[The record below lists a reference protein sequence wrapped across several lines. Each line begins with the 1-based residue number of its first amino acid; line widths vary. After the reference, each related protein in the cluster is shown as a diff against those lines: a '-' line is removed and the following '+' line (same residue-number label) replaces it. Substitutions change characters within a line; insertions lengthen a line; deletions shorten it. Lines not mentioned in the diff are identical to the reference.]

1 MNVLAQLVSLEGI
14 SFIFKWLHFF
24 FGLLWIGHL
33 YYFNFTQGS
42 AMAQA
47 DAPTKS
53 GITTKLVPIALWWFR
68 WGAMW
73 TMVTGLI
80 LLSIKGHISGMSVY
94 SSGWGV
100 AILIGVVMGLT
111 MWANVWFI
119 IWPHQQIVM
128 ASANKVA
135 AGGTA
140 DPQAAVVAPKAL
152 LASRTNVLF
161 SIPMLFFMGAASHL
175 PLPVTPESNLMA
187 AAAVLGVLWLL
198 IEGNAIKGKI
208 GFMQTVKGVIT
219 GGFVL
224 TALIYVVLAAF
235 I

>member
-1 MNVLAQLVSLEGI
+1 MNVLAQLTSMDGI
-14 SFIFKWLHFF
+14 TYILRWLHLF

-53 GITTKLVPIALWWFR
+53 GITTKLLPIALYWFR

-73 TMVTGLI
+73 TMVTGMI
-80 LLSIKGHISGMSVY
+80 LLAIKGHTGGMAVY

-111 MWANVWFI
+111 MWANVWFV
-119 IWPHQQIVM
+119 IWPKQQIVM
-128 ASANKVA
+128 ASANQVA
-135 AGGTA
+135 TGGA
-140 DPQAAVVAPKAL
+140 ANPQAAIVAPKAL

-161 SIPMLFFMGAASHL
+161 SIPLLWFMGSAHHL
-175 PLPVTPESNLMA
+175 PLPITPESNVLA
-187 AAAVLGVLWLL
+187 ATLILGVLWAL
-198 IEGNAIKGKI
+198 IQGNAIKGKI
-208 GFMQTVKGVIT
+208 YFMQTVKGVIT

-224 TALIYVVLAAF
+224 TAVIYAVLAVL

>member
-1 MNVLAQLVSLEGI
+1 MNVLTQLASLDGI
-14 SFIFKWLHFF
+14 SFIFKWLHLF

-47 DAPTKS
+47 DAATKS

-73 TMVTGLI
+73 TLVTGLI
-80 LLSIKGHISGMSVY
+80 LLAIKGHSGGMQVY
-94 SSGWGV
+94 ASSWGV
-100 AILIGVVMGLT
+100 TILIGVVMGIT

-119 IWPHQQIVM
+119 IWPHQQIIM

-135 AGGTA
+135 GGGAA
-140 DPQAAVVAPKAL
+140 DPQAALVAPKAM
-152 LASRTNVLF
+152 LASRTNVLM
-161 SIPMLFFMGAASHL
+161 SIPLLFFMESANHL
-175 PLPVTPESNLMA
+175 QLPITPESNLTL
-187 AAAVLGVLWLL
+187 AVVILAILL
-198 IEGNAIKGKI
+198 LIIEGNAIKGKVF
-208 GFMQTVKGVIT
+208 FMQTVKGVIT

-224 TALIYVVLAAF
+224 TALIYAVLAIA

>member
-1 MNVLAQLVSLEGI
+1 MGILSQLTSLDGI
-14 SFIFKWLHFF
+14 FFILKWLHLF
-24 FGLLWIGHL
+24 FGIIWIGHL

-47 DAPTKS
+47 DAATKS
-53 GITTKLVPIALWWFR
+53 GITTKLLPIALWWFR

-73 TMVTGLI
+73 TMLTGLV
-80 LLSIKGHISGMSVY
+80 LLGLKGHSSGLEVY

-100 AILIGVVMGLT
+100 AILIGTTMGLT

-119 IWPHQQIVM
+119 IWPNQQIVM
-128 ASANKVA
+128 ASAAKVA

-140 DPQAAVVAPKAL
+140 DPQAAIVAPKAL

-161 SIPMLFFMGAASHL
+161 SIPMLFFMGSASHL
-175 PLPVTPESNLMA
+175 PLPITPESNLMMA
-187 AAAVLGVLWLL
+187 SIILAVLWLV
-198 IEGNAIKGKI
+198 IEANAIKGKI
-208 GFMQTVKGVIT
+208 MFMQTVKGVIT

-224 TALIYVVLAAF
+224 IALIYAILAAF

>member
-1 MNVLAQLVSLEGI
+1 MTVLAQLASLEGI
-14 SFIFKWLHFF
+14 SFILKWLHLF

-33 YYFNFTQGS
+33 YYFNFTQGT

-53 GITTKLVPIALWWFR
+53 GITTKLLPIALWWFR

-80 LLSIKGHISGMSVY
+80 LLSIKGHSSGMAVY

-100 AILIGVVMGLT
+100 AILIGVAMGLT

-119 IWPHQQIVM
+119 IWPNQQIVM
-128 ASANKVA
+128 ASANQVA
-135 AGGTA
+135 TGGTA
-140 DPQAAVVAPKAL
+140 NPQAAIVAPKAL

-161 SIPMLFFMGAASHL
+161 SIPMLFFMGSASRL
-175 PLPVTPESNLMA
+175 PLPVTPESNLLA
-187 AAAVLGVLWLL
+187 VTIVLAVLWAL
-198 IEGNAIKGKI
+198 IEGNAIKGKVS
-208 GFMQTVKGVIT
+208 FMQTVKGVIT
-219 GGFVL
+219 GGFAL
-224 TALIYVVLAAF
+224 TVVIYAVLAVF

>member
-1 MNVLAQLVSLEGI
+1 MVLLSQLVSLEGI
-14 SFIFKWLHFF
+14 SFILKWLHLF

-47 DAPTKS
+47 DAATKS
-53 GITTKLVPIALWWFR
+53 GVTTKLLPIALWWFR

-73 TMVTGLI
+73 TMVTGVI
-80 LLSIKGHISGMSVY
+80 LLSIKGHTNGMEVY

-100 AILIGVVMGLT
+100 AILIGVAMGLT

-119 IWPHQQIVM
+119 IWPNQQIVM
-128 ASANKVA
+128 ASALQVA
-135 AGGTA
+135 AGGA
-140 DPQAAVVAPKAL
+140 ANPQAATSAPKAL

-161 SIPMLFFMGAASHL
+161 SIPMLFFMGSASHL
-175 PLPVTPESNLMA
+175 PLPVSPESNLYA
-187 AAAVLGVLWLL
+187 VTVVLGILWLL
-198 IEGNAIKGKI
+198 IESNAVKGKLY
-208 GFMQTVKGVIT
+208 FMQTVKGVLT
-219 GGFVL
+219 GGFML
-224 TALIYVVLAAF
+224 TAVIYTILAAL

>member
-1 MNVLAQLVSLEGI
+1 MNVLTALTSSDGLTFVL
-14 SFIFKWLHFF
+14 KWLHLF

-47 DAPTKS
+47 DAATKS
-53 GITTKLVPIALWWFR
+53 GITTKLLPIALWWFR

-73 TMVTGLI
+73 TFVTGLI
-80 LLSIKGHISGMSVY
+80 MLGYKGHVNGMDVY

-100 AILIGVVMGLT
+100 AILIGAAMGSI

-119 IWPHQQIVM
+119 IWPHQQVIM

-135 AGGTA
+135 GGGAA
-140 DPQAAVVAPKAL
+140 DPQAAIVAPKAM

-161 SIPMLFFMGAASHL
+161 SIPLLFFMEAAGHL
-175 PLPVTPESNLMA
+175 SLPITPESHLGL
-187 AAAVLGVLWLL
+187 AAVLLGIL
-198 IEGNAIKGKI
+198 ILAIEANAIKGKVF
-208 GFMQTVKGVIT
+208 FMQTVKGVISA
-219 GGFVL
+219 GFGL
-224 TALIYVVLAAF
+224 TAVIFAILA
-235 I
+235 ISL

>member
-1 MNVLAQLVSLEGI
+1 MGILSQLTSLDGI
-14 SFIFKWLHFF
+14 FFILKWLHLF
-24 FGLLWIGHL
+24 FGIIWIGHL

-47 DAPTKS
+47 DAATKS
-53 GITTKLVPIALWWFR
+53 GITTKLLPIALWWFR

-73 TMVTGLI
+73 TMLTGLV
-80 LLSIKGHISGMSVY
+80 LLGLKGHSSGLEVY

-100 AILIGVVMGLT
+100 AILIGVTMGLT

-119 IWPHQQIVM
+119 IWPNQQIVM
-128 ASANKVA
+128 ASAAKVA

-140 DPQAAVVAPKAL
+140 DPQAAIVAPKAL

-161 SIPMLFFMGAASHL
+161 SIPMLFFMGSASHL
-175 PLPVTPESNLMA
+175 PLPVTPESNLMMA
-187 AAAVLGVLWLL
+187 SIVLAILWLV
-198 IEGNAIKGKI
+198 IEANAIKGKI
-208 GFMQTVKGVIT
+208 MFMQTVKGVIT

-224 TALIYVVLAAF
+224 IALIYAVLAAF

>member
-1 MNVLAQLVSLEGI
+1 MNVLQQLTSSDGLY
-14 SFIFKWLHFF
+14 FIIKWLHFF
-24 FGLLWIGHL
+24 FGVMWIGHL

-53 GITTKLVPIALWWFR
+53 GITTKLLPIALYWFR

-73 TMVTGLI
+73 TMVTGMIMLGWM
-80 LLSIKGHISGMSVY
+80 GHKNGFAVY
-94 SSGWGV
+94 TSGWGV

-119 IWPHQQIVM
+119 IWPKQQIVM
-128 ASANKVA
+128 ASANAVA
-135 AGGTA
+135 AGGA
-140 DPQAAVVAPKAL
+140 ANPQAAVVAPQAL
-152 LASRTNVLF
+152 LASRTNTLL

-175 PLPVTPESNLMA
+175 PLPVAPESNLTMVTI
-187 AAAVLGVLWLL
+187 VLGLLWLA

-208 GFMQTVKGVIT
+208 GPLQTVKGVIT
-219 GGFVL
+219 CGFAL
-224 TALIYVVLAAF
+224 TAVIYAVLAMF

>member
-1 MNVLAQLVSLEGI
+1 MSVLAQLVSLEGI
-14 SFIFKWLHFF
+14 SFILKWLHLF

-47 DAPTKS
+47 DAATKS
-53 GITTKLVPIALWWFR
+53 GITTKLLPIALWWFR

-73 TMVTGLI
+73 TMLTGII
-80 LLSIKGHISGMSVY
+80 LLGIKGHVSGMEVY
-94 SSGWGV
+94 TSGWGI
-100 AILIGVVMGLT
+100 AILIGVTMGLT

-119 IWPHQQIVM
+119 IWPNQQIVM
-128 ASANKVA
+128 ASATQVA
-135 AGGTA
+135 AGGA
-140 DPQAAVVAPKAL
+140 ANPQAAIVAPKVL

-161 SIPMLFFMGAASHL
+161 SIPMLFFMGSASHL
-175 PLPVTPESNLMA
+175 PLPVTPESNLCA
-187 AAAVLGVLWLL
+187 VTAVLGVLWLL
-198 IEGNAIKGKI
+198 IEANAIKGKI
-208 GFMQTVKGVIT
+208 HFMQTVKGVMT

-224 TALIYVVLAAF
+224 TAIIYVVLAAF